1 MLEPVDIHTTATDT
15 TIAAGETQT
24 LPQETLDAQDSLD
37 TQTTA
42 TIETLQSSQT
52 QQEKYTVHL
61 PTFEGPLDLLLHLI
75 EKRQMEI
82 TAISLV
88 LVTDQYLA
96 YLQQWKA
103 ETLPLASMA
112 SFISIAA
119 RLLYIK
125 SQSLLPHTTHA
136 EETPEMESA
145 VEMAEELQRHLTE
158 YKIAKEI
165 AHILRQREEAGLQT
179 YGRSGLLAGI
189 EAQLSWAPPT
199 LVEMEA
205 TKLARAFSRLLEL
218 QAKETTSGENLLPIA
233 RVRVSER
240 IAEITSRLQERPVIL
255 LDDVLKHETSR
266 FVIIVTFIAVLEMWK
281 WQRINISQDELFG
294 PITLERGDLW
304 SQAGQEE
311 LEDDL

>member
-1 MLEPVDIHTTATDT
+1 
-15 TIAAGETQT
+15 
-24 LPQETLDAQDSLD
+24 
-37 TQTTA
+37 
-42 TIETLQSSQT
+42 
-52 QQEKYTVHL
+52 
-61 PTFEGPLDLLLHLI
+61 
-75 EKRQMEI
+75 MEI

-96 YLQQWKA
+96 YLQQWEA
-103 ETLPLASMA
+103 EALPLASMA

-125 SQSLLPHTTHA
+125 SQSLLPHA
-136 EETPEMESA
+136 PREEETTEMESA

-158 YKIAKEI
+158 YKMAKDI

-199 LVEMEA
+199 LIEMEA
-205 TKLARAFSRLLEL
+205 SKLARAFSRLLEL
-218 QAKETTSGENLLPIA
+218 QAKDTENGEVLMPIA

-240 IAEITSRLQERPVIL
+240 IAEITSHLQEHPVL
-255 LDDVLKHETSR
+255 LLSAVLEHETSR
-266 FVIIVTFIAVLEMWK
+266 FVIIVTFIAILEMWK
-281 WQRINISQDELFG
+281 WRRIDINQDDLFG

-304 SQAGQEE
+304 LEAGQEE
-311 LEDDL
+311 LEED